1 MIIVTDLN
9 EIQFTEPS
17 AVVIGKF
24 DGVHRGH
31 KALLQ
36 GIQPAG
42 KDGCKK
48 VVFSFAPSPAVYFGY
63 SDGMKLTTDREKR
76 KILEDYGVDVLI
88 EYPMTPETASIAPEQ
103 FIEDI
108 LCRKLHASLIAAG
121 PDLSFGDQGRGDFAL
136 LRKYADKL
144 GFQTLCIEKL
154 CVNGQEISSSLI
166 RSLVEKG
173 NMEEAWE
180 CLGEPYM
187 ISGQVMHG
195 AKLGR
200 TIGMPTA
207 NIIPEPDK
215 LLPPFGVYYSKV
227 LVEGK
232 KLDGMTNIGRKP
244 TVKDNEE
251 ITVETYLYDFD
262 GDIYGKDIQVQLY
275 RFKRPEKK
283 FSSVEE
289 LRNTMQ
295 QDLADGRD
303 YFIRPR

>member
-1 MIIVTDLN
+1 MITVTDLN

-36 GIQPAG
+36 EIQKA
-42 KDGCKK
+42 KGCKK
-48 VVFSFAPSPAVYFGY
+48 VVFSFSPSPAVYFGY

-76 KILEDYGVDVLI
+76 KILETHGVDILI
-88 EYPMTPETASIAPEQ
+88 EYPMTPETVSIAPEK
-103 FIEDI
+103 FIETV
-108 LCRKLHASLIAAG
+108 LCNKLHASLIVAG
-121 PDLSFGDQGRGDFAL
+121 PDLSFGNQGRGNFEL
-136 LRKYADKL
+136 LRQYADRL
-144 GFQTLCIEKL
+144 GFRAICIEKL
-154 CVNGQEISSSLI
+154 CVNGQEISSSMI

-173 NMEEAWE
+173 NMEAVRE

-187 ISGQVMHG
+187 LSGQVMHG

-207 NIIPEPDK
+207 NIIPKPDK
-215 LLPPFGVYYSKV
+215 LLPPFGVYYSRV
-227 LVEGK
+227 LVDGK
-232 KLDGMTNIGRKP
+232 QWDGMTNIGRKP

-289 LRNTMQ
+289 LRITMQ
-295 QDLADGRD
+295 NDIVEGRD
-303 YFIRPR
+303 YFTSPR